1 MWFSLKHTLHITF
14 FSSSRSFRFF
24 FFFLNWLFL
33 LILLPLIVV
42 VSIHLLILVP
52 IATVIRAT
60 GVLKTSTYFTDKS
73 ISIKFTLSSLA
84 RDCMF
89 MIYVFFFINFNMQHL
104 FMPCKAATNWLKE
117 GVGGFTSIATWN
129 PQYSATRPLANWKTL
144 SVSSTCLL
152 VAVRLS

>member
-1 MWFSLKHTLHITF
+1 MWFALKHTLYITF

-52 IATVIRAT
+52 IATVIRAI

-89 MIYVFFFINFNMQHL
+89 MIYVFFFINFNMKHL

-117 GVGGFTSIATWN
+117 GVGGFTSIATWK